1 MPPACRPT
9 APGSCGCTTATTA
22 TPATS
27 TSGASPSDPGHSW
40 RTGPRPRAGV
50 FFSGCRASPC
60 PPWRNPE
67 RDRLERNVVVV
78 EAFVRGTL
86 LRALGHVAGRLA
98 RRAALLAAHAAAAAA
113 RTAALAGAAQH
124 LHLAGDDVGAV
135 ALDAFLVSVLLGAQA
150 ALDVHLAPLAQVL
163 AHDFRQAAEGLDPVP
178 LGAFLVLAGLLV
190 LPLLRGGDPDAADGH
205 AAGRV
210 ADLGVG
216 AEVA

>member
-1 MPPACRPT
+1 
-9 APGSCGCTTATTA
+9 
-22 TPATS
+22 
-27 TSGASPSDPGHSW
+27 
-40 RTGPRPRAGV
+40 
-50 FFSGCRASPC
+50 
-60 PPWRNPE
+60 
-67 RDRLERNVVVV
+67 
-78 EAFVRGTL
+78 
-86 LRALGHVAGRLA
+86 
-98 RRAALLAAHAAAAAA
+98 
-113 RTAALAGAAQH
+113 
-124 LHLAGDDVGAV
+124 GAV

-216 AEVA
+216 AEVADQDDLVDATSHVRIPCAVRAVPSTV